1 MYILPAFG
9 IIRALIFVHCGMR
22 SHPHSGQMYIFSIVV
37 AFLLTIVF
45 FYAVDG
51 VAEQIAH
58 ALQPP
63 EAHMAIDAVLH
74 PCGSQLVP

>member
-1 MYILPAFG
+1 MSLLPHRWHSTSLRRDA
-9 IIRALIFVHCGMR
+9 VR